1 MIEKIIFLFPLWM
14 ISFCTVAF
22 FEPKIISWFKGDY
35 ITYALGIIMLGMGLT
50 MKLDDFK
57 LVLKK
62 PKLVFLGVTLQY
74 TIMPTAG
81 FFLAKFFELPS
92 PLAVGLI
99 LVSACP
105 GGTASNVLTYIAK
118 GDVALS
124 ITLTTISTFLGIL
137 FTPILTLIL
146 AGKYVEVNAIG
157 LFWNTVQVILL
168 PILIGVILNRFYPK
182 FSQSISAYSPIL
194 AILMIIFIVSSV
206 LVANKNSILASGLKL
221 LASVFL
227 LHSIGFLLGY
237 LFSKIFTSH
246 KKDLKTISIEV
257 GMQNSGLG
265 VVLAKNNFS
274 DPLTA
279 VPSAISSFFH
289 SMIASFLSWIWRKE

>member
-14 ISFCTVAF
+14 IAFTFVAF
-22 FEPKIISWFKGDY
+22 FEPSLISWFKGNY

-62 PKLVFLGVTLQY
+62 PKLILLGVTLQY
-74 TIMPTAG
+74 TVMPASG
-81 FFLAKFFELPS
+81 YFLAKFFELPN

-105 GGTASNVLTYIAK
+105 GGTASNVLSYIAK
-118 GDVALS
+118 ADVALS
-124 ITLTTISTFLGIL
+124 ITLTTISTFLGIIL
-137 FTPILTLIL
+137 TPLLTLIL
-146 AGKYVEVNAIG
+146 AGKYIQVNAVG
-157 LFWNTVQVILL
+157 LLLNTLQVILF
-168 PILIGVILNRFYPK
+168 PILLGVILNRFFPK
-182 FSQSISAYSPIL
+182 LANRISSYSPIL

-206 LVANKNSILASGLKL
+206 LVTNKIKILESGFKL
-221 LASVFL
+221 LVSVFL
-227 LHSIGFLLGY
+227 LHSIGFLLGFLISK
-237 LFSKIFTSH
+237 LFTNDL
-246 KKDLKTISIEV
+246 KDLKTISIEV

-265 VVLAKNNFS
+265 VLLAKNNFV
-274 DPLTA
+274 DPLTS

-289 SMIASFLSWIWRKE
+289 SMIASFLAWIWRKN